1 MRRIASLV
9 PTAGDLDRNKAKIA
23 GFVVGVVV
31 PLLIVALFTVIYTG
45 YGFGETPAVRPP
57 IYPNF

>member
-1 MRRIASLV
+1 MRRLANLV
-9 PTAGDLDRNKAKIA
+9 PTVGDLDRNKAKIA
-23 GFVVGVVV
+23 GFLAGVFV
-31 PLLIVALFTVIYTG
+31 PLVIVALFTVIYTG